1 MPENQSP
8 AASKHRLLTIVLCF
22 CVAVLEGFD
31 LQIIGVMA
39 PAIRAAI
46 ELTPQQMGWIFSA
59 SLIGLALGAA
69 YGGWLADRL
78 GRKPVLIGSVVVLG
92 VFTLAASLSADVG
105 SLLALRFLAGL
116 GIGGAMPNLIAVV
129 SEVSA
134 KGKVTGTVSLMFC
147 GMPLGGVLVA
157 LLARFAADAIGWQG
171 LFVIGGVLPL
181 VVAVLLAVNLA
192 ETGAPRKAN
201 AQQSSVRYVDSLF
214 GQGRAL
220 RTVLLWMVFAL
231 TLLQL
236 SLLLNWLPSL
246 VINRGFPP
254 GDAFITTLVVNAGS
268 IVGSFTIGRAC
279 DRFGVRWPM
288 FLVYLA
294 MAVSLSALAIASGR
308 ETLWAAALAAGYFVL
323 GSQFVLY
330 GLAPRLYEQQA
341 RGAGV
346 GAAVA
351 VGRIGAITGPVLVG
365 LALGAGA
372 NSGRIILLL
381 VPLVIAAGA
390 ALFWLTFVAKDSL
403 SRDLPE
409 DQDHRHERRSAAAR
423 A

>member
-1 MPENQSP
+1 MSEIERRDESTNRSI
-8 AASKHRLLTIVLCF
+8 TIALCF

-39 PAIRAAI
+39 PAIREAI
-46 ELTPQQMGWIFSA
+46 HLTPQQMGWIFSA
-59 SLIGLALGAA
+59 SLIGLAFGAA

-92 VFTLAASLSADVG
+92 VFTLAAALARDVT
-105 SLLALRFLAGL
+105 SLLAMRFLAGL

-129 SEVSA
+129 SEVAA

-157 LLARFAADAIGWQG
+157 LLARFASGAIGWQG

-181 VVAVLLAVNLA
+181 VVAALLAFNLK
-192 ETGAPRKAN
+192 ETRARRQENAAQSAPGYMN
-201 AQQSSVRYVDSLF
+201 SLF
-214 GQGRAL
+214 GQGQAL
-220 RTVLLWMVFAL
+220 RTVLLWVVFAL

-254 GDAFITTLVVNAGS
+254 GDAFITTMVVNVGS
-268 IVGSFTIGRAC
+268 IIGSFTIGRAC
-279 DRFGVRWPM
+279 DRYGVRWPM

-294 MAVSLSALAIASGR
+294 MAISLSALAVASGR
-308 ETLWAAALAAGYFVL
+308 ESLWAAALAAGYFVL

-330 GLAPRLYEQQA
+330 GLAPRLYEHQA

-351 VGRIGAITGPVLVG
+351 VGRVGAITGPLLVG

-372 NSGRIILLL
+372 SSGRVILLL

-390 ALFWLTFVAKDSL
+390 ALFWLTYIAQDSL
-403 SRDLPE
+403 SRELS
-409 DQDHRHERRSAAAR
+409 RGSAAH
-423 A
+423 

>member
-1 MPENQSP
+1 MSEVE
-8 AASKHRLLTIVLCF
+8 ARDASGNRAITIALCLS
-22 CVAVLEGFD
+22 VAVLEGFD
-31 LQIIGVMA
+31 LQIIGVMG
-39 PAIRAAI
+39 PAIR
-46 ELTPQQMGWIFSA
+46 EVLRLTPQQMGWVFSA

-92 VFTLAASLSADVG
+92 VFTLGAALARDAG
-105 SLLALRFLAGL
+105 SLLAMRFLAGL

-129 SEVSA
+129 SEVAA
-134 KGKVTGTVSLMFC
+134 KGRVTGTVSLMFC

-157 LLARFAADAIGWQG
+157 LLARFGSGMIGWQG
-171 LFVIGGVLPL
+171 MFLIGGMLPL
-181 VVAVLLAVNLA
+181 IVAALLAINLK
-192 ETGAPRKAN
+192 ETGGRQHAN
-201 AQQSSVRYVDSLF
+201 EPQPTPRYVDSLF
-214 GQGRAL
+214 GRGRAL
-220 RTVLLWMVFAL
+220 RTALLWVVFAL

-246 VINRGFPP
+246 VVNRGFHRD
-254 GDAFITTLVVNAGS
+254 DAFVATMVVNIGS
-268 IVGSFTIGRAC
+268 ILGSFTIGRAC

-288 FLVYLA
+288 FVVYGA
-294 MAVSLSALAIASGR
+294 MAVSLWALAVASGR

-330 GLAPRLYEQQA
+330 GLAPRLYEHRA

-351 VGRIGAITGPVLVG
+351 VGRVGAITGPLLVG
-365 LALGAGA
+365 VALGAGA
-372 NSGRIILLL
+372 SSGRVILLL

-390 ALFWLTFVAKDSL
+390 ALFWLTYIAKDSL
-403 SRDLPE
+403 SRELP
-409 DQDHRHERRSAAAR
+409 RGSTVG
-423 A
+423 

>member
-1 MPENQSP
+1 MSEI
-8 AASKHRLLTIVLCF
+8 KHRDSGSNRTVTIVLCF

-59 SLIGLALGAA
+59 SLIGLAFGAA

-92 VFTLAASLSADVG
+92 IFTLAAALARDVN
-105 SLLALRFLAGL
+105 SLLAMRFLAGL

-129 SEVSA
+129 SEVAA
-134 KGKVTGTVSLMFC
+134 KGRVTGTVSLMFC

-157 LLARFAADAIGWQG
+157 LLARFASGAIGWQG

-181 VVAVLLAVNLA
+181 IVAALLALSLK
-192 ETGAPRKAN
+192 ETAAARGDRQRQASPG
-201 AQQSSVRYVDSLF
+201 YVHNLF
-214 GQGRAL
+214 GEGQAL
-220 RTVLLWMVFAL
+220 RTVLLWVVFAL

-246 VINRGFPP
+246 VINRGFAP
-254 GDAFITTLVVNAGS
+254 GDAFITTMVVNVGS
-268 IVGSFTIGRAC
+268 IIGSFTIGRAC

-330 GLAPRLYEQQA
+330 GLAPRLYQHQA

-351 VGRIGAITGPVLVG
+351 VGRVGAISGPLLVG

-372 NSGRIILLL
+372 SSGRVILLL

-390 ALFWLTFVAKDSL
+390 ALFWLTYIAKDSL
-403 SRDLPE
+403 SREAAPE
-409 DQDHRHERRSAAAR
+409 PSAH
-423 A
+423 

>member
-1 MPENQSP
+1 MSEIEHRDL
-8 AASKHRLLTIVLCF
+8 ASNRIATIALCF

-39 PAIRAAI
+39 PAIKAAI
-46 ELTPQQMGWIFSA
+46 RMTPQQMGWIFSA
-59 SLIGLALGAA
+59 SLVGLAFGAA

-92 VFTLAASLSADVG
+92 VFTLAAALVRDVN
-105 SLLALRFLAGL
+105 SLLAMRFLAGL

-129 SEVSA
+129 SEVAA

-157 LLARFAADAIGWQG
+157 LLARFASEAIGWQG
-171 LFVIGGVLPL
+171 LFVIGGALPL
-181 VVAVLLAVNLA
+181 IVAALLALNLK
-192 ETGAPRKAN
+192 ETAGERGGR
-201 AQQSSVRYVDSLF
+201 QRDTTSRYVDNLF
-214 GQGRAL
+214 GGGQAL
-220 RTVLLWMVFAL
+220 RTVLLWVVFAL

-254 GDAFITTLVVNAGS
+254 GDAFITTMVVNVGS
-268 IVGSFTIGRAC
+268 IIGSFTIGRAC

-294 MAVSLSALAIASGR
+294 MAASLSALAIASGR
-308 ETLWAAALAAGYFVL
+308 EALWAAALAAGYFVL

-330 GLAPRLYEQQA
+330 GLAPRLYEYEA

-351 VGRIGAITGPVLVG
+351 VGRVGAISGPLLVG

-372 NSGRIILLL
+372 NSGRVILLL

-390 ALFWLTFVAKDSL
+390 ALFWLTYVAKDSL
-403 SRDLPE
+403 SREAPADA
-409 DQDHRHERRSAAAR
+409 SAH
-423 A
+423 

>member
-1 MPENQSP
+1 MTEI
-8 AASKHRLLTIVLCF
+8 KHRDPPPNRTITMVLCF

-39 PAIRAAI
+39 PAIRDAI
-46 ELTPQQMGWIFSA
+46 HLKPQQMGWIFSA

-92 VFTLAASLSADVG
+92 VFTLAAALASDLH

-129 SEVSA
+129 SEVAA
-134 KGKVTGTVSLMFC
+134 KGKVTSAVSLMFC

-157 LLARFAADAIGWQG
+157 LLARLASGVIGWQG
-171 LFVIGGVLPL
+171 LFVIGGMLPL
-181 VVAVLLAVNLA
+181 IVAALLAYNLN
-192 ETGAPRKAN
+192 ETGVRREASERQAAPRYLEN
-201 AQQSSVRYVDSLF
+201 LF
-214 GQGRAL
+214 GQGQAL
-220 RTVLLWMVFAL
+220 RTVLLWLVFAL

-246 VINRGFPP
+246 VIKRGFAPQ
-254 GDAFITTLVVNAGS
+254 DAFMATMVVNVGS
-268 IVGSFTIGRAC
+268 IIGSFTIGRAC

-288 FLVYLA
+288 FVVYLL
-294 MAVSLSALAIASGR
+294 MAVSLSALAVVSGR
-308 ETLWAAALAAGYFVL
+308 ATLWIAALAAGYFVL

-330 GLAPRLYEQQA
+330 GLAPRLYEHQA

-351 VGRIGAITGPVLVG
+351 VGRVGAITGPLLVG

-372 NSGRIILLL
+372 SGGQVILLL

-390 ALFWLTFVAKDSL
+390 ALFWLTYIAQDSL
-403 SRDLPE
+403 SREPS
-409 DQDHRHERRSAAAR
+409 RSTPVH
-423 A
+423 

>member
-1 MPENQSP
+1 MTEIERRDESANR
-8 AASKHRLLTIVLCF
+8 AITIALCF

-39 PAIRAAI
+39 PAIREAI
-46 ELTPQQMGWIFSA
+46 HLTPQQMGWVFSA
-59 SLIGLALGAA
+59 SLIGLAVGAA

-78 GRKPVLIGSVVVLG
+78 GRKPVLIGSVVTLG
-92 VFTLAASLSADVG
+92 VFTLAAALIRDVN
-105 SLLALRFLAGL
+105 SLLAVRFLAGL

-129 SEVSA
+129 SEVAA

-157 LLARFAADAIGWQG
+157 LLARFGAGALGWQG
-171 LFVIGGVLPL
+171 LFVVGGVLPL
-181 VVAVLLAVNLA
+181 IVAALLAVNLK
-192 ETGAPRKAN
+192 ETGAGRRID
-201 AQQSSVRYVDSLF
+201 AQRSAPGYMNSLF
-214 GQGRAL
+214 GRGQAL
-220 RTVLLWMVFAL
+220 RTVLLWVVFAL

-254 GDAFITTLVVNAGS
+254 SDAFITTMVVNIGS
-268 IVGSFTIGRAC
+268 IIGSFTIGRAC
-279 DRFGVRWPM
+279 DRYGVRWPM
-288 FLVYLA
+288 FLVYIA
-294 MAVSLSALAIASGR
+294 MALSLSALAMASGR

-330 GLAPRLYEQQA
+330 GLAPRLYAHEA

-351 VGRIGAITGPVLVG
+351 IGRIGAITGPLLVG
-365 LALGAGA
+365 VALGAGA

-381 VPLVIAAGA
+381 VPLVIAAGLS
-390 ALFWLTFVAKDSL
+390 LFWLTY
-403 SRDLPE
+403 
-409 DQDHRHERRSAAAR
+409 AAR
-423 A
+423 DELGRGPNAQIST

>member
-1 MPENQSP
+1 MSEIEHRDL
-8 AASKHRLLTIVLCF
+8 ASNRIVTIVLCF

-39 PAIRAAI
+39 PAIKAAI
-46 ELTPQQMGWIFSA
+46 QMTPQQMGWIFSA
-59 SLIGLALGAA
+59 SLVGLAFGAA

-78 GRKPVLIGSVVVLG
+78 GRKPVLIGSVVMLG
-92 VFTLAASLSADVG
+92 VFTLAAALVRDVN
-105 SLLALRFLAGL
+105 SLLAMRFLAGL

-129 SEVSA
+129 SEVAA
-134 KGKVTGTVSLMFC
+134 KGRVTGTVSLMFC

-157 LLARFAADAIGWQG
+157 LLARFASDAIGWQG

-181 VVAVLLAVNLA
+181 IVATLLALNLK
-192 ETGAPRKAN
+192 ETAVARGGR
-201 AQQSSVRYVDSLF
+201 QRDTTSRYVDSLF
-214 GQGRAL
+214 GGGQAL
-220 RTVLLWMVFAL
+220 RTVLLWAVFAL

-254 GDAFITTLVVNAGS
+254 GDAFITTMVVNVGS
-268 IVGSFTIGRAC
+268 IIGSFTIGRAC
-279 DRFGVRWPM
+279 DRYGVRWPM
-288 FLVYLA
+288 FFVYAA
-294 MAVSLSALAIASGR
+294 MAASLSWLAVASAR

-330 GLAPRLYEQQA
+330 GLAPRLYQQQA

-351 VGRIGAITGPVLVG
+351 VGRVGAITGPLLVG

-372 NSGRIILLL
+372 NSGRVILLL

-390 ALFWLTFVAKDSL
+390 ALFWLTYVAKDSL
-403 SRDLPE
+403 SRE
-409 DQDHRHERRSAAAR
+409 AKVS
-423 A
+423 

>member
-1 MPENQSP
+1 MSEIEQRDS
-8 AASKHRLLTIVLCF
+8 ASNRTVTIILCF

-46 ELTPQQMGWIFSA
+46 QLTPQQMGWIFSA
-59 SLIGLALGAA
+59 SLIGLAFGAA

-92 VFTLAASLSADVG
+92 VFTLAAALARDVN
-105 SLLALRFLAGL
+105 SLLAMRFLAGL

-129 SEVSA
+129 SEVAA
-134 KGKVTGTVSLMFC
+134 KGRVTGTVSLMFC

-157 LLARFAADAIGWQG
+157 LLARFASDAIGWQG

-181 VVAVLLAVNLA
+181 VVAALLALNLK
-192 ETGAPRKAN
+192 ETSVARDGSQRQSAPGYA
-201 AQQSSVRYVDSLF
+201 DSLF
-214 GQGRAL
+214 GGGQAL
-220 RTVLLWMVFAL
+220 RTVLLWVVFAL

-254 GDAFITTLVVNAGS
+254 GDAFITTMVVNVGS
-268 IVGSFTIGRAC
+268 IIGSFTIGRAC

-294 MAVSLSALAIASGR
+294 MAASLSALAIASGR

-330 GLAPRLYEQQA
+330 GLAPRLYQHQA

-351 VGRIGAITGPVLVG
+351 VGRVGAISGPLLVG

-372 NSGRIILLL
+372 SGGRVILLL

-390 ALFWLTFVAKDSL
+390 ALFWLTYIAKDSL
-403 SRDLPE
+403 SRDVAPE
-409 DQDHRHERRSAAAR
+409 PSTH
-423 A
+423 

>member
-1 MPENQSP
+1 MSEIERRDESTN
-8 AASKHRLLTIVLCF
+8 RGITIILCF

-39 PAIRAAI
+39 PAIREAI
-46 ELTPQQMGWIFSA
+46 RLTPQQMGWIFSA
-59 SLIGLALGAA
+59 SLIGLAFGAA

-78 GRKPVLIGSVVVLG
+78 GRKPVLIGSVVTLG
-92 VFTLAASLSADVG
+92 VFTLAAALARDVN
-105 SLLALRFLAGL
+105 SLLAMRFLAGL

-129 SEVSA
+129 SEVAA

-157 LLARFAADAIGWQG
+157 LLARFASGAIGWQG

-181 VVAVLLAVNLA
+181 IVATLLAINLR
-192 ETGAPRKAN
+192 ETGVHRQKSATQSGPRYIDN
-201 AQQSSVRYVDSLF
+201 LF
-214 GQGRAL
+214 GQGQAL
-220 RTVLLWMVFAL
+220 RTVLLWVVFAL

-254 GDAFITTLVVNAGS
+254 GDAFITTMVVNVGS
-268 IVGSFTIGRAC
+268 IIGSFTIGRAC
-279 DRFGVRWPM
+279 DRYGVRWPM

-294 MAVSLSALAIASGR
+294 MAISLSALAIASGR

-330 GLAPRLYEQQA
+330 GLAPRLYEHQA

-351 VGRIGAITGPVLVG
+351 VGRVGAITGPLLVG

-372 NSGRIILLL
+372 SSGRVILLL

-390 ALFWLTFVAKDSL
+390 ALFWLTYIAKDSL
-403 SRDLPE
+403 GRELSPG
-409 DQDHRHERRSAAAR
+409 SAAH
-423 A
+423 

>member
-1 MPENQSP
+1 MSEIERRDPSANRSI
-8 AASKHRLLTIVLCF
+8 TIVLCF

-39 PAIRAAI
+39 PAIREAI
-46 ELTPQQMGWIFSA
+46 HLTPQQMGWIFSA

-69 YGGWLADRL
+69 YGGWLADRV

-92 VFTLAASLSADVG
+92 VFTLAAALASDPN
-105 SLLALRFLAGL
+105 SLLAMRFLAGL

-129 SEVSA
+129 SEVAA
-134 KGKVTGTVSLMFC
+134 KGKVTSTVSLMFC

-157 LLARFAADAIGWQG
+157 LLARLASGVIGWQG

-181 VVAVLLAVNLA
+181 IVAALLAYNLK
-192 ETGAPRKAN
+192 ETGVRRKSSERQAAP
-201 AQQSSVRYVDSLF
+201 RYVDSLF
-214 GQGRAL
+214 GQGQAL
-220 RTVLLWMVFAL
+220 RTVLLWLVFAL

-246 VINRGFPP
+246 VINRGFAPR
-254 GDAFITTLVVNAGS
+254 DAFITTMVVNIGS
-268 IVGSFTIGRAC
+268 IIGAFTIGRAC

-288 FLVYLA
+288 FLVYLL

-308 ETLWAAALAAGYFVL
+308 ATLWAAALAAGYFVL

-330 GLAPRLYEQQA
+330 GLAPRLYEHQA

-351 VGRIGAITGPVLVG
+351 VGRVGAITGPLLVG

-372 NSGRIILLL
+372 SSGRVILLL

-390 ALFWLTFVAKDSL
+390 ALFWLTYIAQDSL
-403 SRDLPE
+403 SREQSRGTPAELVKVTT
-409 DQDHRHERRSAAAR
+409 
-423 A
+423 

>member
-1 MPENQSP
+1 MSELE
-8 AASKHRLLTIVLCF
+8 HRGSTSNRIVTIVLCF

-39 PAIRAAI
+39 PAIKAAI
-46 ELTPQQMGWIFSA
+46 QMTPQQMGWIFSA
-59 SLIGLALGAA
+59 SLVGLAFGAA

-78 GRKPVLIGSVVVLG
+78 GRKPVLIGSVLMLG
-92 VFTLAASLSADVG
+92 VFTLAAALVRDVN
-105 SLLALRFLAGL
+105 SLLAMRFLAGL

-129 SEVSA
+129 SEVAA
-134 KGKVTGTVSLMFC
+134 KGRVTGTVSLMFC

-157 LLARFAADAIGWQG
+157 LLARFASDSIGWQG
-171 LFVIGGVLPL
+171 LFVVGGVLPL
-181 VVAVLLAVNLA
+181 IVAALLALNLK
-192 ETGAPRKAN
+192 ETAIERGSR
-201 AQQSSVRYVDSLF
+201 QRDTTSRYVDSLF
-214 GQGRAL
+214 GGGQAL
-220 RTVLLWMVFAL
+220 RTVLLWVVFAL

-254 GDAFITTLVVNAGS
+254 GDAFITTMVVNVGS
-268 IVGSFTIGRAC
+268 IIGSFTIGRAC
-279 DRFGVRWPM
+279 DRYGVRWPM
-288 FLVYLA
+288 FLVYAA
-294 MAVSLSALAIASGR
+294 MAASLSWLAIASGR

-330 GLAPRLYEQQA
+330 GLAPRLYEHQA

-351 VGRIGAITGPVLVG
+351 VGRVGAITGPLLVG

-372 NSGRIILLL
+372 NSGRVILLL

-390 ALFWLTFVAKDSL
+390 ALFWLTYVAKNSL
-403 SRDLPE
+403 SRGATADA
-409 DQDHRHERRSAAAR
+409 SAH
-423 A
+423 

>member
-1 MPENQSP
+1 MSEIERRDSATN
-8 AASKHRLLTIVLCF
+8 RGITIVLCF

-39 PAIRAAI
+39 PAIRQAI
-46 ELTPQQMGWIFSA
+46 DLTPQQMGWIFSA
-59 SLIGLALGAA
+59 SLIGLAFGAA

-78 GRKPVLIGSVVVLG
+78 GRKPVLIGSVVLLG
-92 VFTLAASLSADVG
+92 VFTLAAALATDV
-105 SLLALRFLAGL
+105 SFLLAMRFLAGL

-129 SEVSA
+129 SEVAA

-157 LLARFAADAIGWQG
+157 LLARFASGAIGWQG

-181 VVAVLLAVNLA
+181 VVAALLGFNLK
-192 ETGAPRKAN
+192 ETGVRRQEQAGPPAP
-201 AQQSSVRYVDSLF
+201 RYVDSLF
-214 GQGRAL
+214 GEGQAL
-220 RTVLLWMVFAL
+220 RTVLLWVVFAL

-254 GDAFITTLVVNAGS
+254 GDAFITTMVVNVGS
-268 IVGSFTIGRAC
+268 IIGSFTIGRAC
-279 DRFGVRWPM
+279 DRYGVRWPM

-330 GLAPRLYEQQA
+330 GLAPRLYEHHA

-351 VGRIGAITGPVLVG
+351 VGRVGAITGPLLVG

-372 NSGRIILLL
+372 SSGRVILLL
-381 VPLVIAAGA
+381 VPLAIAAGA
-390 ALFWLTFVAKDSL
+390 ALFWLTYIARDSL
-403 SRDLPE
+403 GRELSRE
-409 DQDHRHERRSAAAR
+409 SAAH
-423 A
+423 

>member
-1 MPENQSP
+1 MSEIDQHDV
-8 AASKHRLLTIVLCF
+8 SKSRIATIILCF

-39 PAIRAAI
+39 PAIKAAI
-46 ELTPQQMGWIFSA
+46 HLTPQQLGWIFSA
-59 SLIGLALGAA
+59 SLIGLAVGAA

-78 GRKPVLIGSVVVLG
+78 GRKPVLIGSVVILG
-92 VFTLAASLSADVG
+92 IFTLAAALTRDVN
-105 SLLALRFLAGL
+105 SLLAMRFLAGL

-129 SEVSA
+129 SEVAA
-134 KGKVTGTVSLMFC
+134 KGRVTGTVSLMFC

-157 LLARFAADAIGWQG
+157 LLARFASDAIGWQG
-171 LFVIGGVLPL
+171 LFVVGGVLPL
-181 VVAVLLAVNLA
+181 VVAAMLALNLK
-192 ETGAPRKAN
+192 ETGGRNASERHAAP
-201 AQQSSVRYVDSLF
+201 RYVDSLF
-214 GQGRAL
+214 GGGQAL
-220 RTVLLWMVFAL
+220 RTVLLWVVFAL

-254 GDAFITTLVVNAGS
+254 GDAFITTMVVNVGS
-268 IVGSFTIGRAC
+268 IIGSFTIGRAC

-294 MAVSLSALAIASGR
+294 MAVSLSALAIAAGR
-308 ETLWAAALAAGYFVL
+308 MTLWVAALAAGYFVL

-330 GLAPRLYEQQA
+330 GLAPRLYQHQA

-351 VGRIGAITGPVLVG
+351 VGRVGAITGPLLVG

-372 NSGRIILLL
+372 GSGRVILLL

-390 ALFWLTFVAKDSL
+390 ALFWLTFVAKESL
-403 SRDLPE
+403 SRDATP
-409 DQDHRHERRSAAAR
+409 DASAH
-423 A
+423 

>member
-1 MPENQSP
+1 MTESENR
-8 AASKHRLLTIVLCF
+8 ADTRHRRLTIALCF

-46 ELTPQQMGWIFSA
+46 TLTPQQMGWIFSA

-92 VFTLAASLSADVG
+92 VFTLGAALATDVE

-129 SEVSA
+129 SEVAA

-157 LLARFAADAIGWQG
+157 LLARFASERIGWQG

-181 VVAVLLAVNLA
+181 LVAALLAINLK
-192 ETGAPRKAN
+192 ETGARRIADDRQASPRYLDN
-201 AQQSSVRYVDSLF
+201 LF
-214 GQGRAL
+214 GRGQAL
-220 RTVLLWMVFAL
+220 RTVLLWVVFAL

-254 GDAFITTLVVNAGS
+254 GDAFISTIVVNVGS

-288 FLVYLA
+288 FLVYIA
-294 MAVSLSALAIASGR
+294 MAISLSALAIASGR

-330 GLAPRLYEQQA
+330 GLAPRLYGHQA

-351 VGRIGAITGPVLVG
+351 VGRIGAITGPLLVG

-390 ALFWLTFVAKDSL
+390 ALFWLTFIAQDAL
-403 SRDLPE
+403 SKELPRGTPA
-409 DQDHRHERRSAAAR
+409 H
-423 A
+423 

>member
-1 MPENQSP
+1 MSEIE
-8 AASKHRLLTIVLCF
+8 HRDPSVNRNITMVLCF

-39 PAIRAAI
+39 PAIRDAI
-46 ELTPQQMGWIFSA
+46 HLTPQQMGWIFSA

-92 VFTLAASLSADVG
+92 VFTLAAALASDLS
-105 SLLALRFLAGL
+105 SLLVLRFLAGV

-129 SEVSA
+129 SEVAA
-134 KGKVTGTVSLMFC
+134 KGKVTSAVSLMFC

-157 LLARFAADAIGWQG
+157 LLARLASGVIGWQG
-171 LFVIGGVLPL
+171 LFVIGGMLPL
-181 VVAVLLAVNLA
+181 IVAALLAYNLN
-192 ETGAPRKAN
+192 ETGVRREASERQAAPRYLEN
-201 AQQSSVRYVDSLF
+201 LF
-214 GQGRAL
+214 GQGQAL
-220 RTVLLWMVFAL
+220 RTVLLWLVFAL

-246 VINRGFPP
+246 VIKRGFAPQ
-254 GDAFITTLVVNAGS
+254 DAFIATMVVNVGS
-268 IVGSFTIGRAC
+268 IIGSFTIGRAC

-288 FLVYLA
+288 FLVYLL
-294 MAVSLSALAIASGR
+294 MAVSLSALAVVSGR
-308 ETLWAAALAAGYFVL
+308 ATLWAAALAAGYFVL

-330 GLAPRLYEQQA
+330 GLAPRLYEHQA

-351 VGRIGAITGPVLVG
+351 VGRVGAITGPLLVG

-372 NSGRIILLL
+372 SSGQVIQML

-390 ALFWLTFVAKDSL
+390 ALFWLTYIAQDSL
-403 SRDLPE
+403 SREPS
-409 DQDHRHERRSAAAR
+409 RSTPVH
-423 A
+423 